1 MRISDWSSDVCS
13 SDLLVQAIGV
23 GLTFD
28 RERRGRTRD
37 DEVAGFGDAFTRL
50 MRYRQTSAL
59 DEPQHRDV
67 GSVFTDMR
75 PVAPEEQ
82 AALGA
87 QENERTRTN
96 RLAIGEYGHHR
107 DSNTRKHPGR
117 ERV

>member
-1 MRISDWSSDVCS
+1 MQH
-13 SDLLVQAIGV
+13 LMQAIGV

-75 PVAPEEQ
+75 PVAPEERSEEHTSELQ
-82 AALGA
+82 SLMRIPYAVFCLKKK
-87 QENERTRTN
+87 N
-96 RLAIGEYGHHR
+96 
-107 DSNTRKHPGR
+107 NTKLNSRPLVHK
-117 ERV
+117 

>member
-50 MRYRQTSAL
+50 RRYRQTSAL

-67 GSVFTDMR
+67 GAVSTDMR
-75 PVAPEEQ
+75 PVAPADKEAIRDRRRDVE
-82 AALGA
+82 G
-87 QENERTRTN
+87 TRGGV
-96 RLAIGEYGHHR
+96 RGEVG
-107 DSNTRKHPGR
+107 GR
-117 ERV
+117 RSQKKKKITT